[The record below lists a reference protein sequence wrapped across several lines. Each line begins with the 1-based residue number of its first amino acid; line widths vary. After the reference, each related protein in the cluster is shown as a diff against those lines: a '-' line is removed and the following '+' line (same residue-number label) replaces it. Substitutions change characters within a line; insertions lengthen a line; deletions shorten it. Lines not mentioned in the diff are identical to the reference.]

1 MSGKAK
7 SIYLTVCVKGDP
19 FDIKLRKQ
27 FFNAKDYNAFIRTPE
42 FKEKY
47 PEERFRL
54 VKEVY

>member
-27 FFNAKDYNAFIRTPE
+27 FFNAKEYNAFVNTSE

-47 PEERFRL
+47 PEAQFRL